1 MRDLL
6 NIRLVMILAAWAATV
21 FPAAPAQ
28 SWDRL
33 RELQPGQSIKVK
45 EIDGPQHS
53 GTFRS
58 VSADRLT
65 MTDGK
70 GEISI
75 EQAKIRRVQVRSGER
90 RLRNF
95 LIGAGI
101 GAAIGVVTD
110 NTLGA
115 YLRNESGESS
125 GARAASYL
133 VPIGV
138 VGGIAA
144 AVPAYQ
150 TIYQTK

>member
-1 MRDLL
+1 MTL
-6 NIRLVMILAAWAATV
+6 ILAVLAAAV
-21 FPAAPAQ
+21 LPASGQ
-28 SWDRL
+28 SWERL
-33 RELQPGQSIKVK
+33 RELQPGQMIKVK
-45 EIDGPQHS
+45 LDDGQQRT

-58 VSADRLT
+58 ISGERLTFADR
-65 MTDGK
+65 K

-75 EQAKIRRVQVRSGER
+75 ERAKIRRVQVRSGER
-90 RLRNF
+90 RIRNL

-125 GARAASYL
+125 GARAATYL
-133 VPIGV
+133 APIGI

-144 AVPAYQ
+144 AAPAYR
-150 TIYQTK
+150 TIYQAK

>member
-1 MRDLL
+1 MR
-6 NIRLVMILAAWAATV
+6 NITSIRLILILAALAATV
-21 FPAAPAQ
+21 LPACGQ

-33 RELQPGQSIKVK
+33 RELRPGQSIKVK

-53 GTFRS
+53 GIFRS

-70 GEISI
+70 SEISI

-110 NTLGA
+110 NTLGV
-115 YLRNESGESS
+115 YIRNESAQGD
-125 GARAASYL
+125 GARAATYL
-133 VPIGV
+133 LPIGL

-150 TIYQTK
+150 TVYRTK